1 MLFKLW
7 NHFSSRRQKQL
18 IVMQIFAVI
27 VSFFEMLSLGAV
39 IPFLGVLANPQSVF
53 DSRYL
58 AIPISYLGITEPSQL
73 VLPITFLFVLLTILS
88 AGFRLIALW
97 MLTRISQQAG
107 ADLSIKIYRNTLF
120 QDYAVHVARNSS
132 EVINGII
139 VKTNTV
145 TKGVI
150 TPTLSLIS
158 TVIMMIGIVAVLLLV
173 NIFVTLTA
181 FFSFGL
187 LYLLVMHLTRKNLST
202 NSARIASKSDL
213 MVKTLQEGLEGIRE
227 VLLNSNQLFYV
238 KLYRDADLIMR
249 QATWRNEMI
258 YSSPRFIMEA
268 SGIAIVALFAYFATL
283 QFGGINEFLPIL
295 GVFVLGAQ
303 KLLPAIQKAY
313 ASYSRIKGAAYS
325 LEDVIDLLD
334 QPLPKYANCSANMPI
349 SFNQSIELKN
359 LSFRYSHQS
368 PWVLKNL
375 NFKIPKGSVVGIIG
389 STGCGKSTIIDLI
402 MGLLPLTNG
411 ELTVDGVPIDDEN
424 KREWQANISCVPQ
437 DIYLSDGTIKEN
449 IAFGLPKEQI
459 NFSKVKIAAQKAQ
472 IAELIESWDEQF
484 ETMVGERGMRLS
496 GGQRQRI
503 GIARALYSESN
514 VLILDEATS
523 ALDNETELA
532 VMNSI
537 NTFNKDI
544 TVIIIAHR
552 LTTLKKC
559 DMILELGNNFQ
570 TKIMNYS
577 EIINLNR
584 KPGDKHA

>member
-58 AIPISYLGITEPSQL
+58 EIPISYLGITEPSQL

-158 TVIMMIGIVAVLLLV
+158 TLIMMIGIVAVLLLV

-334 QPLPKYANCSANMPI
+334 QPLPKYANFSANLPVP
-349 SFNQSIELKN
+349 FTQSIELKN

-411 ELTVDGVPIDDEN
+411 ELTVDGVPIDNEN

-472 IAELIESWDEQF
+472 IAELIESWDDQF

-503 GIARALYSESN
+503 GVARALYSESN

-570 TKIMNYS
+570 TKIMDYS
-577 EIINLNR
+577 EIINLNI

>member
-58 AIPISYLGITEPSQL
+58 EIPIIYLGITEPSQL

-158 TVIMMIGIVAVLLLV
+158 TLIMMIGIVAVLLLV

-187 LYLLVMHLTRKNLST
+187 LYLLVMYLTRKNLST

-325 LEDVIDLLD
+325 LEDIIDLLD
-334 QPLPKYANCSANMPI
+334 QPLPKYANFSANMPI
-349 SFNQSIELKN
+349 PFTQSIELKN

-411 ELTVDGVPIDDEN
+411 ELTVDGVPIDNEN

-472 IAELIESWDEQF
+472 IAELIESWDDQF

-503 GIARALYSESN
+503 GVARALYSESN

-570 TKIMNYS
+570 TKIMDYS
-577 EIINLNR
+577 EIINLNI

>member
-58 AIPISYLGITEPSQL
+58 EIPISYLGITEPSQL

-158 TVIMMIGIVAVLLLV
+158 TLIMMIGIVVVLLLV

-334 QPLPKYANCSANMPI
+334 QPLPQYANFSANMPI
-349 SFNQSIELKN
+349 PFTQSIELKN

-411 ELTVDGVPIDDEN
+411 ELTVDGVPIDNEN

-437 DIYLSDGTIKEN
+437 DIYLSDGTIKKN

-472 IAELIESWDEQF
+472 IAELIESWDDQF

-503 GIARALYSESN
+503 GVARALYSESN

-570 TKIMNYS
+570 TKIMDYS
-577 EIINLNR
+577 EIINLNI

>member
-349 SFNQSIELKN
+349 SFTQSIELKN

>member
-1 MLFKLW
+1 
-7 NHFSSRRQKQL
+7 
-18 IVMQIFAVI
+18 
-27 VSFFEMLSLGAV
+27 MLSLGAV

-58 AIPISYLGITEPSQL
+58 EIPISYLGITEPSQL

-158 TVIMMIGIVAVLLLV
+158 TLIMMIGIVAVLLLV

-334 QPLPKYANCSANMPI
+334 QPLPKYANFSANLPVP
-349 SFNQSIELKN
+349 FTQSIELKN

-411 ELTVDGVPIDDEN
+411 ELTVDGVPIDNEN

-472 IAELIESWDEQF
+472 IAELIESWDDQF

-503 GIARALYSESN
+503 GVARALYSESN

-570 TKIMNYS
+570 TKIMDYS
-577 EIINLNR
+577 EIINLNI

>member
-58 AIPISYLGITEPSQL
+58 EIPISYLGITEPSQL
-73 VLPITFLFVLLTILS
+73 VLPITFLFILLTILS

-158 TVIMMIGIVAVLLLV
+158 TLIMMIGIVVVLLLV

-334 QPLPKYANCSANMPI
+334 QPLPKYANFSANLPVP
-349 SFNQSIELKN
+349 FTQSIELKN

-411 ELTVDGVPIDDEN
+411 ELTVDGVPIDNEN

-472 IAELIESWDEQF
+472 IAELIESWDDQF

-503 GIARALYSESN
+503 GVARALYSESN

-570 TKIMNYS
+570 TKIMDYS
-577 EIINLNR
+577 EIINLNI

>member
-58 AIPISYLGITEPSQL
+58 EIPISYLGITEPSQL

-158 TVIMMIGIVAVLLLV
+158 TLIMMIGIVAVLLLV

-334 QPLPKYANCSANMPI
+334 QPLPQYANFSANMPI
-349 SFNQSIELKN
+349 PF
-359 LSFRYSHQS
+359 
-368 PWVLKNL
+368 
-375 NFKIPKGSVVGIIG
+375 
-389 STGCGKSTIIDLI
+389 T
-402 MGLLPLTNG
+402 
-411 ELTVDGVPIDDEN
+411 
-424 KREWQANISCVPQ
+424 
-437 DIYLSDGTIKEN
+437 
-449 IAFGLPKEQI
+449 
-459 NFSKVKIAAQKAQ
+459 
-472 IAELIESWDEQF
+472 
-484 ETMVGERGMRLS
+484 
-496 GGQRQRI
+496 
-503 GIARALYSESN
+503 
-514 VLILDEATS
+514 
-523 ALDNETELA
+523 
-532 VMNSI
+532 
-537 NTFNKDI
+537 
-544 TVIIIAHR
+544 
-552 LTTLKKC
+552 
-559 DMILELGNNFQ
+559 
-570 TKIMNYS
+570 
-577 EIINLNR
+577 
-584 KPGDKHA
+584 

>member
-58 AIPISYLGITEPSQL
+58 EIPISYLGITEPSQL

-158 TVIMMIGIVAVLLLV
+158 TLIMMIGIVAVLLLV

-334 QPLPKYANCSANMPI
+334 QPLPKYANFSANLPI
-349 SFNQSIELKN
+349 PFTQSIELKN

-411 ELTVDGVPIDDEN
+411 ELTVDGVPIDNEN

-472 IAELIESWDEQF
+472 IAELIESWDDQF

-503 GIARALYSESN
+503 GVARALYSESN

-570 TKIMNYS
+570 TKIMDYS
-577 EIINLNR
+577 EIINLNI

>member
-58 AIPISYLGITEPSQL
+58 EIPISYLGITEPSQL

-158 TVIMMIGIVAVLLLV
+158 TLIMMIGIVAVLLLV

-187 LYLLVMHLTRKNLST
+187 LYLLVMYLTRKNLST

-325 LEDVIDLLD
+325 LEDIIDLLD
-334 QPLPKYANCSANMPI
+334 QPLPKYANFSANMPI
-349 SFNQSIELKN
+349 PFTQSIELKN

-411 ELTVDGVPIDDEN
+411 ELTVDGVPIDNEN

-472 IAELIESWDEQF
+472 IAELIESWDDQF

-503 GIARALYSESN
+503 GVARALYSESN

-570 TKIMNYS
+570 TKIMDYS
-577 EIINLNR
+577 EIINLNI

>member
-58 AIPISYLGITEPSQL
+58 EIPISYLGITEPSQL
-73 VLPITFLFVLLTILS
+73 VLPITFLFILLTILS

-158 TVIMMIGIVAVLLLV
+158 TLIMMIGIVAVLLLV

-334 QPLPKYANCSANMPI
+334 QPLPKYANFSANLPVP
-349 SFNQSIELKN
+349 FTQSIELKN

-411 ELTVDGVPIDDEN
+411 ELTVDGVPIDNEN

-472 IAELIESWDEQF
+472 IAELIESWDDQF

-503 GIARALYSESN
+503 GVARALYSESN

-570 TKIMNYS
+570 TKIMDYS
-577 EIINLNR
+577 EIINLNI

>member
-58 AIPISYLGITEPSQL
+58 GIPISYLGITEPSQL

-158 TVIMMIGIVAVLLLV
+158 TLIMMIGIVAVLLLV

-334 QPLPKYANCSANMPI
+334 QPLPKYANFSANLPVP
-349 SFNQSIELKN
+349 FTQSIELKN

-411 ELTVDGVPIDDEN
+411 ELTVDGVPIDNEN

-472 IAELIESWDEQF
+472 IAELIESWDDQF

-503 GIARALYSESN
+503 GVARALYSESN

-570 TKIMNYS
+570 TKIMDYS
-577 EIINLNR
+577 EIINLNI

>member
-58 AIPISYLGITEPSQL
+58 EIPIIYLGITEPSQL

-158 TVIMMIGIVAVLLLV
+158 TLIMMIGIVAVLLLV

-334 QPLPKYANCSANMPI
+334 QPLPKYANFSANLPI
-349 SFNQSIELKN
+349 PFTQSIELKN

-411 ELTVDGVPIDDEN
+411 ELTVDGVPIDNEN

-472 IAELIESWDEQF
+472 IAELIESWDDQF

-503 GIARALYSESN
+503 GVARALYSESN

-570 TKIMNYS
+570 TKIMDYS
-577 EIINLNR
+577 EIINLNI

>member
-1 MLFKLW
+1 
-7 NHFSSRRQKQL
+7 
-18 IVMQIFAVI
+18 
-27 VSFFEMLSLGAV
+27 
-39 IPFLGVLANPQSVF
+39 
-53 DSRYL
+53 
-58 AIPISYLGITEPSQL
+58 
-73 VLPITFLFVLLTILS
+73 
-88 AGFRLIALW
+88 
-97 MLTRISQQAG
+97 
-107 ADLSIKIYRNTLF
+107 
-120 QDYAVHVARNSS
+120 
-132 EVINGII
+132 
-139 VKTNTV
+139 
-145 TKGVI
+145 
-150 TPTLSLIS
+150 
-158 TVIMMIGIVAVLLLV
+158 
-173 NIFVTLTA
+173 
-181 FFSFGL
+181 
-187 LYLLVMHLTRKNLST
+187 
-202 NSARIASKSDL
+202 

-334 QPLPKYANCSANMPI
+334 QPLPKYANFSANLPVP
-349 SFNQSIELKN
+349 FTQSIELKN

-411 ELTVDGVPIDDEN
+411 ELTVDGVPIDNEN

-472 IAELIESWDEQF
+472 IAELIESWDDQF

-503 GIARALYSESN
+503 GVARALYSESN

-570 TKIMNYS
+570 TKIMDYS
-577 EIINLNR
+577 EIINLNI

>member
-58 AIPISYLGITEPSQL
+58 EIPISYLGITEPSQL

-158 TVIMMIGIVAVLLLV
+158 TLIMMIGIVAVLLLV

-187 LYLLVMHLTRKNLST
+187 LYLLVIYLTRKNLST

-325 LEDVIDLLD
+325 LEDIIDLLD
-334 QPLPKYANCSANMPI
+334 QPLPKYANFSANMPI
-349 SFNQSIELKN
+349 PFTQSIELKN

-411 ELTVDGVPIDDEN
+411 ELTVDGVPIDNEN

-472 IAELIESWDEQF
+472 IAELIESWDDQF

-503 GIARALYSESN
+503 GVARALYSESN

-570 TKIMNYS
+570 TKIMDYS
-577 EIINLNR
+577 EIINLNI

>member
-1 MLFKLW
+1 
-7 NHFSSRRQKQL
+7 
-18 IVMQIFAVI
+18 
-27 VSFFEMLSLGAV
+27 
-39 IPFLGVLANPQSVF
+39 LGVLANPQSVF

-58 AIPISYLGITEPSQL
+58 EIPISYLGITEPSQL

-158 TVIMMIGIVAVLLLV
+158 TLIMMIGIVAVLLLV

-334 QPLPKYANCSANMPI
+334 QPLPKYANFSANLPI
-349 SFNQSIELKN
+349 PFTQSIELKN

-411 ELTVDGVPIDDEN
+411 ELTVDGVPIDNEN

-472 IAELIESWDEQF
+472 IAELIESWDDQF

-503 GIARALYSESN
+503 GVARALYSESN

-570 TKIMNYS
+570 TKIMDYS
-577 EIINLNR
+577 EIINLNI

>member
-58 AIPISYLGITEPSQL
+58 EIPISYLGITEPSQL

-158 TVIMMIGIVAVLLLV
+158 TLIMMIGIVAVLLLV

-334 QPLPKYANCSANMPI
+334 QPLPKYANFSANLPVP
-349 SFNQSIELKN
+349 FTQSIELKN

-411 ELTVDGVPIDDEN
+411 ELTVDGVPIDNEN

-472 IAELIESWDEQF
+472 IAELIESWDDQF

-503 GIARALYSESN
+503 GVARALYSESN

-570 TKIMNYS
+570 TKIMDYS
-577 EIINLNR
+577 EIINLNI
-584 KPGDKHA
+584 KSGDKHA

>member
-1 MLFKLW
+1 
-7 NHFSSRRQKQL
+7 
-18 IVMQIFAVI
+18 
-27 VSFFEMLSLGAV
+27 
-39 IPFLGVLANPQSVF
+39 
-53 DSRYL
+53 
-58 AIPISYLGITEPSQL
+58 
-73 VLPITFLFVLLTILS
+73 
-88 AGFRLIALW
+88 
-97 MLTRISQQAG
+97 
-107 ADLSIKIYRNTLF
+107 
-120 QDYAVHVARNSS
+120 
-132 EVINGII
+132 
-139 VKTNTV
+139 
-145 TKGVI
+145 
-150 TPTLSLIS
+150 
-158 TVIMMIGIVAVLLLV
+158 
-173 NIFVTLTA
+173 
-181 FFSFGL
+181 
-187 LYLLVMHLTRKNLST
+187 
-202 NSARIASKSDL
+202 
-213 MVKTLQEGLEGIRE
+213 
-227 VLLNSNQLFYV
+227 
-238 KLYRDADLIMR
+238 MR

-334 QPLPKYANCSANMPI
+334 QPLPKYANFSANLPVP
-349 SFNQSIELKN
+349 FTQSIELKN

-411 ELTVDGVPIDDEN
+411 ELTVDGVPIDNEN

-472 IAELIESWDEQF
+472 IAELIESWDDQF

-503 GIARALYSESN
+503 GVARALYSESN

-570 TKIMNYS
+570 TKIMDYS
-577 EIINLNR
+577 EIINLNI
-584 KPGDKHA
+584 KSGDKHA

>member
-1 MLFKLW
+1 
-7 NHFSSRRQKQL
+7 
-18 IVMQIFAVI
+18 
-27 VSFFEMLSLGAV
+27 
-39 IPFLGVLANPQSVF
+39 LGVLANPQSVF

-58 AIPISYLGITEPSQL
+58 EIPIIYLGITEPSQL

-158 TVIMMIGIVAVLLLV
+158 TLIMMIGIVAVLLLV

-187 LYLLVMHLTRKNLST
+187 LYLLVMYLTRKNLST

-325 LEDVIDLLD
+325 LEDIIDLLD
-334 QPLPKYANCSANMPI
+334 QPLPKYANFSANMPI
-349 SFNQSIELKN
+349 PFTQSIELKN

-411 ELTVDGVPIDDEN
+411 ELTVDGVPIDNEN

-472 IAELIESWDEQF
+472 IAELIESWDDQF

-503 GIARALYSESN
+503 GVARALYSESN

-570 TKIMNYS
+570 TKIMDYS
-577 EIINLNR
+577 EIINLNI

>member
-18 IVMQIFAVI
+18 IVMQIFALI

-58 AIPISYLGITEPSQL
+58 EIPISYLGITEPSQL

-150 TPTLSLIS
+150 TPTISLIS
-158 TVIMMIGIVAVLLLV
+158 TLIMMIGIVAVLLLV

-334 QPLPKYANCSANMPI
+334 QPLPKYANFSANMPI
-349 SFNQSIELKN
+349 PFTQSIELKN

-411 ELTVDGVPIDDEN
+411 ELTVDGVPIDNEN

-472 IAELIESWDEQF
+472 IAELIESWDDQF

-503 GIARALYSESN
+503 GVARALYSESN

-570 TKIMNYS
+570 TKIMDYS
-577 EIINLNR
+577 EIINLNI

>member
-1 MLFKLW
+1 
-7 NHFSSRRQKQL
+7 
-18 IVMQIFAVI
+18 
-27 VSFFEMLSLGAV
+27 
-39 IPFLGVLANPQSVF
+39 
-53 DSRYL
+53 
-58 AIPISYLGITEPSQL
+58 
-73 VLPITFLFVLLTILS
+73 
-88 AGFRLIALW
+88 
-97 MLTRISQQAG
+97 
-107 ADLSIKIYRNTLF
+107 
-120 QDYAVHVARNSS
+120 
-132 EVINGII
+132 
-139 VKTNTV
+139 
-145 TKGVI
+145 
-150 TPTLSLIS
+150 
-158 TVIMMIGIVAVLLLV
+158 
-173 NIFVTLTA
+173 
-181 FFSFGL
+181 
-187 LYLLVMHLTRKNLST
+187 MHLTRKNLST

-334 QPLPKYANCSANMPI
+334 QPLPKYANFSANMPI
-349 SFNQSIELKN
+349 PFTHSIELKN

-411 ELTVDGVPIDDEN
+411 ELTVDGVPIDNEN

-472 IAELIESWDEQF
+472 IAELIESWDDQF

-503 GIARALYSESN
+503 GVARALYSESN

-570 TKIMNYS
+570 TKIMDYS
-577 EIINLNR
+577 EIINLNI

>member
-158 TVIMMIGIVAVLLLV
+158 TLIMMIGIVAVLLLV

>member
-1 MLFKLW
+1 
-7 NHFSSRRQKQL
+7 
-18 IVMQIFAVI
+18 MQIFAVI

-58 AIPISYLGITEPSQL
+58 EIPISYLGITEPSQL

-158 TVIMMIGIVAVLLLV
+158 TLIMMIGIVAVLLLV

-334 QPLPKYANCSANMPI
+334 QPLPKYANFSANLPI
-349 SFNQSIELKN
+349 PFTQSIELKN

-411 ELTVDGVPIDDEN
+411 ELTVDGVPIDNEN

-472 IAELIESWDEQF
+472 IAELIESWDDQF

-503 GIARALYSESN
+503 GVARALYSESN

-570 TKIMNYS
+570 TKIMDYS
-577 EIINLNR
+577 EIINLNI

>member
-58 AIPISYLGITEPSQL
+58 EIPISYLGITEPSQL

-158 TVIMMIGIVAVLLLV
+158 TLIMMIGIVAVLLLV

-325 LEDVIDLLD
+325 LEDIIDLLD
-334 QPLPKYANCSANMPI
+334 QPLPKYANFSANMPI
-349 SFNQSIELKN
+349 PFTQSIELKN

-411 ELTVDGVPIDDEN
+411 ELTVDGVPIDNEN

-472 IAELIESWDEQF
+472 IAELIESWDDQF

-503 GIARALYSESN
+503 GVARALYSESN

-570 TKIMNYS
+570 TKIMDYS
-577 EIINLNR
+577 EIINLNI

>member
-1 MLFKLW
+1 
-7 NHFSSRRQKQL
+7 
-18 IVMQIFAVI
+18 MQIFAVI

-39 IPFLGVLANPQSVF
+39 IPFLGVLADPQSVF
-53 DSRYL
+53 DSGYL
-58 AIPISYLGITEPSQL
+58 AIPISYLGITESSQL
-73 VLPITFLFVLLTILS
+73 VLPITFLFILLTLLS
-88 AGFRLIALW
+88 AGFRLVALW

-139 VKTNTV
+139 VKTTTV

-150 TPTLSLIS
+150 TPTLNLIS
-158 TVIMMIGIVAVLLLV
+158 TLIMMIGIITVLLLV
-173 NIFVTLTA
+173 NIYVTLTA
-181 FFSFGL
+181 FLSFGL
-187 LYLLVMHLTRKNLST
+187 LYLLVMYLTRKNLSA
-202 NSARIASKSDL
+202 NSARIANKSDL

-227 VLLNSNQLFYV
+227 VLLNNNQLFYV
-238 KLYRDADLIMR
+238 KLYREADLIMR

-283 QFGGINEFLPIL
+283 QFGGLNEFLPIL

-325 LEDVIDLLD
+325 LEDVVDLLD
-334 QPLPKYANCSANMPI
+334 QPLPTYADSLEHSVTP
-349 SFNQSIELKN
+349 FNESIELKN
-359 LSFRYSHQS
+359 ISFRYSNQS
-368 PWVLKNL
+368 SWVLKNL

-389 STGCGKSTIIDLI
+389 STGCGKSTLLDLI
-402 MGLLPLTNG
+402 MGLLQPTSG
-411 ELTVDGVPIDDEN
+411 ELTVDGMPISYEN
-424 KREWQANISCVPQ
+424 KKEWQANISCVPQ

-449 IAFGLPKEQI
+449 IAFGIPKEQI
-459 NFSKVKIAAQKAQ
+459 NLSKVKIAAQKAQ
-472 IAELIESWDEQF
+472 IEELIESWDDQF

-503 GIARALYSESN
+503 GLARALYRESN

-523 ALDNETELA
+523 ALDNATELA

-537 NTFNKDI
+537 NSFNKNL

-577 EIINLNR
+577 EIITLNT
-584 KPGDKHA
+584 KPGDKNVK